1 MSKRVV
7 LIGHCGPDGS
17 YLRMTISRVSREISV
32 TMVDDETEL
41 QKAID
46 AGIDLVLVNRQLDY
60 GFKESEGVEI
70 IARLHSAYP
79 NLKMM
84 LVSNFPESQAE
95 ALAAGA
101 MPGFGKRE
109 LGSERVANL
118 IREALAMEAV
128 Q

>member
-7 LIGHCGPDGS
+7 LVGHCGPDSS

-32 TMVDDETEL
+32 SMVDEDADLKNVIEGGAEL
-41 QKAID
+41 
-46 AGIDLVLVNRQLDY
+46 LLVNRQLDY
-60 GFKESEGVEI
+60 GFKESEGVQL
-70 IARLHSAYP
+70 IARLHGEHP

-84 LVSNFPESQAE
+84 LISNFPESQTE

-101 MPGFGKRE
+101 LPGFGKRE
-109 LGSERVANL
+109 LGSERVAGL